1 MFLDS
6 GTKTLSRVWAPLLAG
21 ASASVLT
28 GFLLWHPHGWLGLG
42 GALAVGL
49 GFCGLVA
56 CLLQLPAARHAEQM
70 HLMEQ
75 RHREEM
81 RRDRSRRYVEAV
93 NLLGHESM
101 PVRTGAL
108 YALEQLEA
116 ESPEDHRAITDTL
129 CSFVRNR
136 VHRTDGDLA
145 SAAKYRTE
153 VQAAIRILGRRQWA
167 EQETTRLEITGV
179 DIPAIQLKNA
189 RLTGVR
195 LEESNL
201 SSADLTGASLDGAG
215 LMESNLA
222 GAFLVETDLS
232 GACLLKADL
241 TRAVLVQSKLV
252 GAELDEANL
261 AGADLSS
268 ADLSRAR
275 LRGADFNGA
284 YLAAA
289 RLDRADLRN
298 AQLTSCDLTGTSFR
312 HADLRGAD
320 FTGSNLDR
328 ADTEGARTD
337 DTTVLPK

>member
-6 GTKTLSRVWAPLLAG
+6 GTKILSRVWAPLLAG
-21 ASASVLT
+21 VSTFVLI
-28 GFLLWHPHGWLGLG
+28 GFLLWHPYGWAGLV
-42 GALAVGL
+42 GALLVGL
-49 GFCGLVA
+49 GTGCLLA
-56 CLLQLPAARHAEQM
+56 CLLQLPAARHAEQL

-81 RRDRSRRYVEAV
+81 RRDRSRRYLEAV
-93 NLLGHESM
+93 RLLGHESM

-108 YALEQLEA
+108 YALEQLET
-116 ESPEDHRAITDTL
+116 ESPEDHRAIIDTL
-129 CSFVRNR
+129 CGFVRNR

-145 SAAKYRTE
+145 SAARYRTE

-215 LMESNLA
+215 LMETNLS

-232 GACLLKADL
+232 GPACSRP
-241 TRAVLVQSKLV
+241 TSPGRCW
-252 GAELDEANL
+252 
-261 AGADLSS
+261 SS
-268 ADLSRAR
+268 ASWPVPSWTMPTWRAPI
-275 LRGADFNGA
+275 
-284 YLAAA
+284 Y
-289 RLDRADLRN
+289 RAP
-298 AQLTSCDLTGTSFR
+298 T
-312 HADLRGAD
+312 
-320 FTGSNLDR
+320 
-328 ADTEGARTD
+328 
-337 DTTVLPK
+337 